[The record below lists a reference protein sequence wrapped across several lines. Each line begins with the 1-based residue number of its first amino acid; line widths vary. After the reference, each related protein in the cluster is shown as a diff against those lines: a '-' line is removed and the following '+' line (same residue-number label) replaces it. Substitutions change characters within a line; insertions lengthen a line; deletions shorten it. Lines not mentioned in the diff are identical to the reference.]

1 MTTTTPLTGAKT
13 PGSAAV
19 SADHPQRDA
28 RRWLLLVFVALAQLM
43 IALDATIMN
52 IALPSVQAALGF
64 SDGDRQWVI
73 TAYALA
79 FGGLMLLGGRIA
91 DYIGRTRAFV
101 IALTGFASASAVG
114 ALAPDLTLLAVARA
128 AQGAFGALLAPTVLS
143 LLAVTFT
150 EPRERGK
157 AFAIFGAIAGGGG
170 AAGLVLGGL
179 LVQSVGWRAC
189 LSVNVPIALV
199 AGIGAWWLRGTSR
212 PGTGGRLDL
221 PGALLA
227 GAGLVAVVSGCT
239 QAAARGWTSAPVM
252 ALWGAGAALLALFG
266 LWEARA
272 AHPLLP
278 LRIVVDRNRVGT
290 CLSAAFAV
298 AGMLGL
304 FLFLTY
310 YLQVVLGY
318 SPVTAGLAFLPL
330 SGAVLVSSQLVAGR
344 LLPRVA
350 PRLLIVPGLLV
361 AAVAMVL
368 FAQLTPTSGYLTSVL
383 VPEIL
388 LGLGMGCVFTP
399 AISTATS
406 HVAPRDAGVVA
417 AVVNSAQQIGGAL
430 GVAALNTVA
439 TGAAAGYLV
448 THPGRSTE
456 HTAALLH
463 GYTTAA
469 GWAAVLLVVGAV
481 LAAALIS
488 APAPTGQHAERRS

>member
-1 MTTTTPLTGAKT
+1 MTTTAPHTGTRA

-19 SADHPQRDA
+19 PGEHPQQDA
-28 RRWLLLVFVALAQLM
+28 RRWLVLVFVAIAQLM
-43 IALDATIMN
+43 IALDATIVN
-52 IALPSVQAALGF
+52 IALPSMQAALGF

-79 FGGLMLLGGRIA
+79 FGGLLLLGGRIA
-91 DYIGRTRAFV
+91 DHIGRTRAFV
-101 IALTGFASASAVG
+101 IALTGFAAASAVG

-199 AGIGAWWLRGTSR
+199 AVIGVWWLRGTSR

-227 GAGLVAVVSGCT
+227 SAGLMAVVSGCA
-239 QAAARGWTSAPVM
+239 QAATRGWASAPVM

-266 LWEARA
+266 LREARA

-278 LRIVVDRNRVGT
+278 LRIVADRNRIGT
-290 CLSAAFAV
+290 CLSVAFAV

-330 SGAVLVSSQLVAGR
+330 SGAVVVSSQLVASR
-344 LLPRVA
+344 WLPRMA

-361 AAVAMVL
+361 AAVAMGL
-368 FAQLTPTSGYLTSVL
+368 LAQLTATSGYLTSVL
-383 VPEIL
+383 APEIL
-388 LGLGMGCVFTP
+388 LGFAMGCVFTP

-406 HVAPRDAGVVA
+406 HVAPRDAGVA
-417 AVVNSAQQIGGAL
+417 
-430 GVAALNTVA
+430 
-439 TGAAAGYLV
+439 
-448 THPGRSTE
+448 
-456 HTAALLH
+456 AALLF
-463 GYTTAA
+463 
-469 GWAAVLLVVGAV
+469 VGAV

-488 APAPTGQHAERRS
+488 APAPAGQHAEGRL